1 MTSNNPGADGEFE
14 RGETGVFHGFLYS
27 PKELRK
33 LSPEQKDELFSRR
46 EPYPLQLP
54 KAKDNAVVKKWLKS
68 LPPQK
73 KIKAQA
79 RASSGTMKKRRPNR
93 RRNTRYTKM
102 SKTIREQYET
112 VREQYVKY
120 EKMIRDKDMAE
131 RHLNEL
137 AHHNKVVLQSLGA
150 LNEKFEEI
158 HEAIDAA
165 NSAQTL
171 ISATDNDDVDVSSI
185 QLETPQKKR
194 GSNPNEAGD

>member
-73 KIKAQA
+73 KTKAQV
-79 RASSGTMKKRRPNR
+79 RASSGTKKKRRNR

-150 LNEKFEEI
+150 LNNKFEEI
-158 HEAIDAA
+158 HDAIDAA
-165 NSAQTL
+165 TSARTL
-171 ISATDNDDVDVSSI
+171 GAIDNDEANVSSI
-185 QLETPQKKR
+185 NLEALQKKG